1 MGVQLLKV
9 THQVYIMCQNQWD
22 RSMFKIGHI
31 TWPYILKLEN
41 TAVLML
47 FSARIVI
54 KIWTNERKAAWETWR
69 HLYLSLRQAHKL
81 HFWSTYRTRL
91 SSSRGQ
97 TFKMVLRQCLACNS
111 MVSLKRYL
119 LILYCN
125 ISEILPIYCFSSRI
139 DQI

>member
-1 MGVQLLKV
+1 MLKNYTLILHNV
-9 THQVYIMCQNQWD
+9 PK
-22 RSMFKIGHI
+22 SMRPIHVWNWSYYLTLQF
-31 TWPYILKLEN
+31 KLEN
-41 TAVLML
+41 TGVLML

-81 HFWSTYRTRL
+81 HCWSTYRTRL
-91 SSSRGQ
+91 SCSRGQ

>member
-81 HFWSTYRTRL
+81 RFWSTYRTRL